1 MKQKGKRQELLNVS
15 AKCMYSA
22 SKYFFLM
29 NFKNFMVH
37 MGANLNRS
45 ILLIIISNIQGE
57 LTFIIIKL
65 PQLNTFPL
73 KLQP

>member
-1 MKQKGKRQELLNVS
+1 MKQKGKRQELLNVL

-45 ILLIIISNIQGE
+45 ILLIIISNIQDE
-57 LTFIIIKL
+57 LTL
-65 PQLNTFPL
+65 LLLNFL
-73 KLQP
+73 SLILFH